1 MNQQSATKQQR
12 AGVKKTQKRRIG
24 TGKKIINWLSS
35 MNFAISLLLIIS
47 IASVVGTVIVQ
58 NQNINDYILDFGPFW
73 FTVFNKLSLF
83 DVYSATWFVV
93 ILLFLLIS
101 TSACVI
107 RNTPTYLR
115 DMRSFRLNAQEKSFK
130 AFRHYQQI
138 ETNDNLDQIK
148 QRAQAVLA
156 RAGYKSRIKERDG
169 ETLVAGRKGGMNR
182 IGYILTHVGMIV
194 ILLGGLVDS
203 KMQLKLHE
211 ALGLVE
217 IETESMPVSQVPDSR
232 KLDVGAIPAFRG
244 SVNIPEGKWGD
255 VAFIGLKDGYV
266 VQNLPFKVEVHDF
279 TIEYYDSGMPR
290 SYMSDITVS
299 AYDSDEEIRTV
310 LEVNHPLRFMG
321 YNIFQSS
328 FGDGGTELTF
338 DAWQLQGRA
347 GVAQEIEGTVNDDRR
362 FEFQDQQFTLEFTDF
377 ALFNV
382 NPTEGPDG
390 ERVDKNFGPS
400 VTFSLRAPT
409 GEAIE
414 YENYMSPVEFDGTS
428 YFLSGVRPSP
438 NMEQQFWYI
447 PADERGQIDTFMR
460 FLEVLTTRAEIMD
473 IAENLV
479 GQAPSDNPEASRAA
493 AGSIADLVLTFATQG
508 FSAMREDIEASLV
521 ERNVPEEAHD
531 RARESSVRVVQSVLE
546 RAYIRVL
553 QEQEVEEFTD
563 FHQQFFED
571 SLDAISV
578 IPIYGSPVFLQ
589 LTTFDHIQSTGL
601 EITRSPGMFW
611 VYLGSIMLTVGIF
624 MLFYVHYR
632 RAWVLIK
639 PNNTDDDADGETKR
653 YRLLI
658 AGTDT
663 RKNPDFDYE
672 FDNMTAELKHD
683 EQSKNVSQ

>member
-390 ERVDKNFGPS
+390 EREDKNFGPS